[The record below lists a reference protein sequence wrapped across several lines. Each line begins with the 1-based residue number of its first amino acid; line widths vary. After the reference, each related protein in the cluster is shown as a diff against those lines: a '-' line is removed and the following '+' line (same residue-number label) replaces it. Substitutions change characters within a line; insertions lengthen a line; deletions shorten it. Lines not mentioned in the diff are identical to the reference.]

1 MFQIILA
8 LLVILVVARLILRG
22 YKAEPVLLLAG
33 LLLMAATQLF
43 GWGKILPSSVP
54 STGIAALDGFEVIRD
69 LFSSRA
75 AQLGMMIMA
84 LMGFAHYMDH
94 IGANAAVVRVATKP
108 LQNLRSPYALLF
120 CSYLMASA
128 LQLAI
133 PSATGLAVLLMGT
146 MFPIMLGLG
155 LSAGSAA
162 GVIATSLAVAYT
174 PTAIDAI
181 RGAAAVQQDVV
192 QYVLFSQGP
201 AALVTVLLMGIV
213 HIFWQRHCDRQE
225 GFVPQPAAVSEG
237 EKQGAPA
244 LYACLPMLPIVMAV
258 GSSQLFVQGI
268 RLDVTTI
275 VLISMAICMLLE
287 LIRLRDAKQ
296 VCAGF
301 DVFLKGMG
309 QAFTGVVGLLV
320 AAGVFAHGIKVCGA
334 IDVLIE
340 LALHVGL
347 PPFAMAVVFAIVTF
361 AAAMVMGSGNAPFLA
376 FVELIPQIA
385 SSMGA
390 NAVSMILPM
399 QQASHMGRAV
409 SPVSGVIIAVSSA
422 AHLTPFAV
430 VKRTMVP
437 VVAGLVIH
445 TIIIGVFY

>member
-108 LQNLRSPYALLF
+108 LKNLRSPYALLF
-120 CSYLMASA
+120 CSYLLASA

-174 PTAIDAI
+174 PSSSSNVPGISTPILSK
-181 RGAAAVQQDVV
+181 V
-192 QYVLFSQGP
+192 VLFQQNTLP
-201 AALVTVLLMGIV
+201 VLLMGIV

-347 PPFAMAVVFAIVTF
+347 PPFAMTVVFAIVTF

-437 VVAGLVIH
+437 VVAGLMIH